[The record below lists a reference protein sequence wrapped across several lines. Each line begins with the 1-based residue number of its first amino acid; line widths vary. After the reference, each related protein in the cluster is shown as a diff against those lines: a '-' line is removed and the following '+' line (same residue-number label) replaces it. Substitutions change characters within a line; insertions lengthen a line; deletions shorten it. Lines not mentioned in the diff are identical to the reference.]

1 MRAFLMLGLGLLVLP
16 VARADSTPKPPGSVR
31 PSLAL
36 AADPVVAPPSRDDG
50 HAPSSLLGL
59 GRDRG
64 AIIRPIQMVSALAQ
78 RHSPVV
84 DVVQKVAPAVVFIGT
99 EQVVDRRMRGTPLQD
114 LFLGDGRRPQR
125 QTVQSLGSGVII
137 DPSGTIVTND
147 HVIRGASAVH
157 VVLADGRQIDAE
169 VVGAD
174 AQNDLAVLRVQSK
187 TPLPAAKLGTS
198 SDLMIG
204 ETVVAIGAPFG
215 LTKTVTSG
223 VLSAMGRS
231 FKANDQL
238 YIDFLQT
245 DTAINPGNS
254 GGPLL
259 NLDGEVIGINT
270 AIFSGAQGIGFAIPV
285 DKVRRI
291 VQELK
296 SFGKV
301 RPAWVG
307 INAMDLTAPVARKLG
322 WERSDGVLVESVDP
336 GSPAESAGVR
346 ASDVVEELGGSPV
359 QDADE
364 FQARVRG
371 YPARAAMPLV
381 LWRDGHQ
388 IPVTLI
394 PVEFPATQ
402 ADAFAWNRLGVK
414 LEPSRG
420 TLAVSSVRSDSQAD
434 GFGIEQGDLIVRLN
448 NVALD
453 SLNTFRD
460 ALISARHT
468 RSVLLVVRRAG
479 RNYLVTFRL

>member
-1 MRAFLMLGLGLLVLP
+1 MRPLSFLALGLLVLP
-16 VARADSTPKPPGSVR
+16 SARAD
-31 PSLAL
+31 
-36 AADPVVAPPSRDDG
+36 VAR
-50 HAPSSLLGL
+50 
-59 GRDRG
+59 RR
-64 AIIRPIQMVSALAQ
+64 
-78 RHSPVV
+78 SPVT
-84 DVVQKVAPAVVFIGT
+84 DVVQKVGPAVVFIGT
-99 EQVVDRRMRGTPLQD
+99 EQVVDRRMRGTPLEE
-114 LFLGDGRRPQR
+114 LLLGDGRRPRR

-174 AQNDLAVLRVQSK
+174 AQNDLAVLRIQSK

-204 ETVVAIGAPFG
+204 ETVVAIGSPFG

-223 VLSAMGRS
+223 VLSAVGRS

-245 DTAINPGNS
+245 DAAINPGNS
-254 GGPLL
+254 GGPLM

-270 AIFSGAQGIGFAIPV
+270 AIFSGAQGIGFAIPM

-291 VQELK
+291 VEELK

-307 INAMDLTAPVARKLG
+307 INAMDLTAPIAQKLG
-322 WERSDGVLVESVDP
+322 WERSDGAVVESVDP
-336 GSPAESAGVR
+336 GSPAAASGVR
-346 ASDVVEELGGSPV
+346 PGDIVAELGGTPV
-359 QDADE
+359 KDADE
-364 FQARVRG
+364 LHARLRG
-371 YPARAAMPLV
+371 YPARAPIPLV
-381 LWRDGHQ
+381 LWRGGQ
-388 IPVTLI
+388 RVEVTI
-394 PVEFPATQ
+394 TPTEFPSER
-402 ADAFAWNRLGVK
+402 ADALAWDRLG
-414 LEPSRG
+414 LRLTPSRA
-420 TLAVSSVRSDSQAD
+420 TLTVSAVRPESQAE

-453 SLNTFRD
+453 SLGTFRE
-460 ALISARHT
+460 ALISARHA

>member
-1 MRAFLMLGLGLLVLP
+1 MRLLLAVALGLLAVP
-16 VARADSTPKPPGSVR
+16 ARAD
-31 PSLAL
+31 
-36 AADPVVAPPSRDDG
+36 VAR
-50 HAPSSLLGL
+50 
-59 GRDRG
+59 RR
-64 AIIRPIQMVSALAQ
+64 
-78 RHSPVV
+78 SPVV
-84 DVVQKVAPAVVFIGT
+84 DVVQKVGPAVVFIGA
-99 EQVVDRRMRGTPLQD
+99 EQVVDRRMRGTPLED
-114 LFLGDGRRPQR
+114 LLLGGGRRAQR

-174 AQNDLAVLRVQSK
+174 AQNDLAVLRIQSK
-187 TPLPAAKLGTS
+187 APLPTAKLGTS

-215 LTKTVTSG
+215 LAKTVTSG

-238 YIDFLQT
+238 YIDFMQT
-245 DTAINPGNS
+245 DAAINPGNS

-259 NLDGEVIGINT
+259 NLDGEVVGINT

-291 VQELK
+291 VQELR

-307 INAMDLTAPVARKLG
+307 INAVDISESLARRLG
-322 WERSDGVLVESVDP
+322 WERTDGVVVESVDA
-336 GSPAESAGVR
+336 GSPAAAAGVEPG
-346 ASDVVEELGGSPV
+346 DVVAELGGSPV

-364 FQARVRG
+364 FQAKVRG

-381 LWRDGHQ
+381 LWRNGHQ
-388 IPVTLI
+388 ISVSITPT
-394 PVEFPATQ
+394 EFPSSQ
-402 ADAFAWNRLGVK
+402 ADAFAWDRLG
-414 LEPSRG
+414 LRLAPSRG
-420 TLAVSSVRSDSQAD
+420 TLAVSAVRTESQAES
-434 GFGIEQGDLIVRLN
+434 FGIDKGDLIVRLN

-453 SLNTFRD
+453 SLNAFRE
-460 ALISARHT
+460 ALISARHG

>member
-1 MRAFLMLGLGLLVLP
+1 MRPAMVVALGLLVLP
-16 VARADSTPKPPGSVR
+16 TARAD
-31 PSLAL
+31 
-36 AADPVVAPPSRDDG
+36 VAR
-50 HAPSSLLGL
+50 
-59 GRDRG
+59 RR
-64 AIIRPIQMVSALAQ
+64 SA
-78 RHSPVV
+78 VT
-84 DVVQKVAPAVVFIGT
+84 DVVQKVGPAVVFIGT
-99 EQVVDRRMRGTPLQD
+99 EQVVDRRMRGSPLEE
-114 LFLGDGRRPQR
+114 FFFGEGGRQQR

-137 DPSGTIVTND
+137 DPGGTIVTND

-157 VVLADGRQIDAE
+157 VVLADGRQLDAE

-174 AQNDLAVLRVQSK
+174 AQNDLAVLHVSSK
-187 TPLPAAKLGTS
+187 TPLPAARLGTS

-204 ETVVAIGAPFG
+204 ETVVAIGSPFG

-245 DTAINPGNS
+245 DAAINPGNS

-296 SFGKV
+296 SFGKL

-307 INAMDLTAPVARKLG
+307 INAVDLTAPVARRLG
-322 WERSDGVLVESVDP
+322 WERNDGVVVESVDA
-336 GSPAESAGVR
+336 GSPAASAGVQ
-346 ASDVVEELGGSPV
+346 AGDLISEVGGSPV

-364 FQARVRG
+364 FQARLRG
-371 YPARAAMPLV
+371 YPAKAVLPLV
-381 LWRDGHQ
+381 LWREGRSRA
-388 IPVTLI
+388 VTVT
-394 PVEFPATQ
+394 PAEFPAQQ
-402 ADAFAWNRLGVK
+402 ADAFAWDRLGLRVQ
-414 LEPSRG
+414 PARG
-420 TLAVSSVRSDSQAD
+420 ALAVSAVRAQSQAEA
-434 GFGIEQGDLIVRLN
+434 FGIDRGDLIVRLN

-453 SLNTFRD
+453 SLGTFRE
-460 ALISARHT
+460 ALISARNA
-468 RSVLLVVRRAG
+468 RSVLLVVRRGG

>member
-1 MRAFLMLGLGLLVLP
+1 MRPLAVLALGLLAIP
-16 VARADSTPKPPGSVR
+16 ARGDIAR
-31 PSLAL
+31 
-36 AADPVVAPPSRDDG
+36 R
-50 HAPSSLLGL
+50 
-59 GRDRG
+59 R
-64 AIIRPIQMVSALAQ
+64 
-78 RHSPVV
+78 SPVT
-84 DVVQKVAPAVVFIGT
+84 DVVQKAGPAVVFIGT
-99 EQVVDRRMRGTPLQD
+99 EQVVDRRMRGTPLEE
-114 LFLGDGRRPQR
+114 LLLGDGRRPQR

-137 DPSGTIVTND
+137 DSSGTIVTND

-174 AQNDLAVLRVQSK
+174 AQNDLAVLRIQSK

-204 ETVVAIGAPFG
+204 ETVVAIGSPFG

-223 VLSAMGRS
+223 VLSAVGRS

-245 DTAINPGNS
+245 DAAINPGNS
-254 GGPLL
+254 GGPLM

-307 INAMDLTAPVARKLG
+307 INAMDLTAAISKKLG
-322 WERSDGVLVESVDP
+322 WERSDGVVVDSVDA
-336 GSPAESAGVR
+336 GSPAAGAGIRPGDIV
-346 ASDVVEELGGSPV
+346 AELGGSPV
-359 QDADE
+359 QDTDE
-364 FQARVRG
+364 FLARVRG

-381 LWRDGHQ
+381 LWREGKRLE
-388 IPVTLI
+388 VTVT
-394 PVEFPATQ
+394 PVEFPSEQ
-402 ADAFAWNRLGVK
+402 ADSFAWDRLG
-414 LEPSRG
+414 LRLTPSRG
-420 TLAVSSVRSDSQAD
+420 TLAVSAVRAQSQAE
-434 GFGIEQGDLIVRLN
+434 GFGIDRGDLIVRLN

-453 SLNTFRD
+453 SSESFRE
-460 ALISARHT
+460 ALISARNA
-468 RSVLLVVRRAG
+468 RSVLIVVRRAG

>member
-1 MRAFLMLGLGLLVLP
+1 MRPFIVLVLGLLVLP
-16 VARADSTPKPPGSVR
+16 AARAD
-31 PSLAL
+31 
-36 AADPVVAPPSRDDG
+36 VAR
-50 HAPSSLLGL
+50 
-59 GRDRG
+59 RR
-64 AIIRPIQMVSALAQ
+64 
-78 RHSPVV
+78 SPVV
-84 DVVQKVAPAVVFIGT
+84 DVVQKVGPAVVFIGT
-99 EQVVDRRMRGTPLQD
+99 EQVVDRRMRGTPLEE
-114 LFLGDGRRPQR
+114 FFFGDGRRPQR

-157 VVLADGRQIDAE
+157 VMLADGRQLDAE

-174 AQNDLAVLRVQSK
+174 APNDLAVLKVSSK

-198 SDLMIG
+198 ADLMIG
-204 ETVVAIGAPFG
+204 ETVVAIGSPFG

-223 VLSAMGRS
+223 VLSAVGRS

-245 DTAINPGNS
+245 DAAINPGNS

-270 AIFSGAQGIGFAIPV
+270 AIFSGAQGIGFAIPA

-291 VQELK
+291 VAELR

-307 INAMDLTAPVARKLG
+307 INAVDLTAPVARRLG
-322 WERSDGVLVESVDP
+322 WDRTDGVVVESVDA
-336 GSPAESAGVR
+336 GSPAAEAGIR
-346 ASDVVEELGGSPV
+346 PGDVVVELGGSPV

-364 FQARVRG
+364 FQARVHG

-381 LWRDGHQ
+381 LWRDGRKLTAT
-388 IPVTLI
+388 VT
-394 PVEFPATQ
+394 PVEYPPDR
-402 ADAFAWNRLGVK
+402 ADALAWDRLG
-414 LEPSRG
+414 LRLGPSGR
-420 TLAVSSVRSDSQAD
+420 TLAVAAVRAQSQAD
-434 GFGIEQGDLIVRLN
+434 EFGIDRGDLIVRLN

-453 SLNTFRD
+453 SLATFRE
-460 ALISARHT
+460 ALISARDA

>member
-1 MRAFLMLGLGLLVLP
+1 MRRSIVLALGLLVVP
-16 VARADSTPKPPGSVR
+16 AARAD
-31 PSLAL
+31 
-36 AADPVVAPPSRDDG
+36 VARRRT
-50 HAPSSLLGL
+50 A
-59 GRDRG
+59 
-64 AIIRPIQMVSALAQ
+64 
-78 RHSPVV
+78 VV
-84 DVVQKVAPAVVFIGT
+84 DVVQKVGPAVVFIGT
-99 EQVVDRRMRGTPLQD
+99 EQVVDRRMRGSPLEEF
-114 LFLGDGRRPQR
+114 LFGDGGRGER

-137 DPSGTIVTND
+137 DPGGTIVTND

-157 VVLADGRQIDAE
+157 VMLADGRQLDAE

-187 TPLPAAKLGTS
+187 TPLPAVKLGTS

-204 ETVVAIGAPFG
+204 ETVVAIGSPFG

-223 VLSAMGRS
+223 VLSAVGRS

-245 DTAINPGNS
+245 DAAINPGNS

-259 NLDGEVIGINT
+259 NLDGEVVGINT

-291 VQELK
+291 VQELR

-307 INAMDLTAPVARKLG
+307 INAVDITESLARRLA
-322 WERSDGVLVESVDP
+322 WERSDGVLVESVDA
-336 GSPAESAGVR
+336 GSPAAAAGVEPGE
-346 ASDVVEELGGSPV
+346 VVAELGGSPV

-371 YPARAAMPLV
+371 YPARTPMPLV
-381 LWRDGHQ
+381 LFRNGQ
-388 IPVTLI
+388 RISLTI
-394 PVEFPATQ
+394 TPVEFPSQQ
-402 ADAFAWNRLGVK
+402 ADAFAWERLGVR
-414 LEPSRG
+414 LTPSRG
-420 TLAVSSVRSDSQAD
+420 TLAVSAVRSKSQAE
-434 GFGIEQGDLIVRLN
+434 GFGIDKGDLIVRLN
-448 NVALD
+448 NIALD
-453 SLNTFRD
+453 SLNTFRE
-460 ALISARHT
+460 ALISARHA

>member
-1 MRAFLMLGLGLLVLP
+1 MRPAMVVALALLAFP
-16 VARADSTPKPPGSVR
+16 AARAD
-31 PSLAL
+31 
-36 AADPVVAPPSRDDG
+36 VAR
-50 HAPSSLLGL
+50 
-59 GRDRG
+59 RRT
-64 AIIRPIQMVSALAQ
+64 
-78 RHSPVV
+78 PVV
-84 DVVQKVAPAVVFIGT
+84 DVVQKVGPAVVFIGT
-99 EQVVDRRMRGTPLQD
+99 EQVVDRRMRGTPLEE
-114 LFLGDGRRPQR
+114 FFFGDGRRPQR

-157 VVLADGRQIDAE
+157 VMLADGRQIDAE

-223 VLSAMGRS
+223 VLSAMDRS

-245 DTAINPGNS
+245 DAAINPGNS

-259 NLDGEVIGINT
+259 NVDGEVIGINT

-307 INAMDLTAPVARKLG
+307 INAMDLTAPVARRLG
-322 WERSDGVLVESVDP
+322 WERTDGVLVESVDA
-336 GSPAESAGVR
+336 GSPAAQAGIR
-346 ASDVVEELGGSPV
+346 PGDVVIELGGSPV

-381 LWRDGHQ
+381 LWRDG
-388 IPVTLI
+388 
-394 PVEFPATQ
+394 
-402 ADAFAWNRLGVK
+402 GK
-414 LEPSRG
+414 
-420 TLAVSSVRSDSQAD
+420 
-434 GFGIEQGDLIVRLN
+434 
-448 NVALD
+448 
-453 SLNTFRD
+453 
-460 ALISARHT
+460 
-468 RSVLLVVRRAG
+468 
-479 RNYLVTFRL
+479 

>member
-1 MRAFLMLGLGLLVLP
+1 MRAAMVVALGLLAAP
-16 VARADSTPKPPGSVR
+16 AARAD
-31 PSLAL
+31 
-36 AADPVVAPPSRDDG
+36 VAR
-50 HAPSSLLGL
+50 
-59 GRDRG
+59 RR
-64 AIIRPIQMVSALAQ
+64 
-78 RHSPVV
+78 SPVV
-84 DVVQKVAPAVVFIGT
+84 DVVQKVGPAVVFIGT
-99 EQVVDRRMRGTPLQD
+99 EQVVDRRMRGSPLEE
-114 LFLGDGRRPQR
+114 FFFGDGGGRRER

-137 DPSGTIVTND
+137 DPGGTIVTND

-157 VVLADGRQIDAE
+157 VVLADGRQLEAE

-174 AQNDLAVLRVQSK
+174 AQNDLAVLRVASK

-204 ETVVAIGAPFG
+204 ETVVAIGSPFG

-223 VLSAMGRS
+223 VLSAVGRS

-245 DTAINPGNS
+245 DAAINPGNS
-254 GGPLL
+254 GGPLM
-259 NLDGEVIGINT
+259 NLDGEVVGINT

-307 INAMDLTAPVARKLG
+307 INAMDLTEPAARKLG
-322 WERSDGVLVESVDP
+322 WDRSDGVLVESVDP
-336 GSPAESAGVR
+336 GSPAAAAAVR
-346 ASDVVEELGGSPV
+346 PGDIVAELGGSPV
-359 QDADE
+359 LDADE
-364 FQARVRG
+364 FQAKVRG
-371 YPARAAMPLV
+371 YPAKAPMPLV
-381 LWRDGHQ
+381 ISRQGQKLE
-388 IPVTLI
+388 VTVT
-394 PVEFPATQ
+394 PSEFPSQQ
-402 ADAFAWNRLGVK
+402 ADAYAWDRLG
-414 LEPSRG
+414 LRLTPSRG
-420 TLAVSSVRSDSQAD
+420 TLAVSAVRARSQAE
-434 GFGIEQGDLIVRLN
+434 GFGIDRGDLIVRLN

-453 SLNTFRD
+453 SLPTFRE
-460 ALISARHT
+460 ALISARHA

>member
-1 MRAFLMLGLGLLVLP
+1 MRPLSVVALGLLVIP
-16 VARADSTPKPPGSVR
+16 AARAD
-31 PSLAL
+31 
-36 AADPVVAPPSRDDG
+36 VAR
-50 HAPSSLLGL
+50 
-59 GRDRG
+59 RR
-64 AIIRPIQMVSALAQ
+64 
-78 RHSPVV
+78 SPVT
-84 DVVQKVAPAVVFIGT
+84 DVVQKVGPAVVFIGT
-99 EQVVDRRMRGTPLQD
+99 EQVVDRRMRGSPLEE
-114 LFLGDGRRPQR
+114 LLLGDGRRPQR

-204 ETVVAIGAPFG
+204 ETVVAIGSPFG

-223 VLSAMGRS
+223 VLSAVGRS

-245 DTAINPGNS
+245 DAAINPGNS
-254 GGPLL
+254 GGPLM

-322 WERSDGVLVESVDP
+322 WERSDGVVVESVDA
-336 GSPAESAGVR
+336 GSPAAAAGIR
-346 ASDVVEELGGSPV
+346 PGDVVAELGGTPV
-359 QDADE
+359 QDTDE
-364 FQARVRG
+364 LQARLRG

-381 LWRDGHQ
+381 LWREGRRVE
-388 IPVTLI
+388 VTVT
-394 PVEFPATQ
+394 PTGFPSEQ
-402 ADAFAWNRLGVK
+402 ADAFAWDRLG
-414 LEPSRG
+414 LRLTPSRG
-420 TLAVSSVRSDSQAD
+420 TLTVSAVRAQSQAEA
-434 GFGIEQGDLIVRLN
+434 FGIDRGDLIVRLN

-453 SLNTFRD
+453 SLGTFRE
-460 ALISARHT
+460 ALISARHA

>member
-1 MRAFLMLGLGLLVLP
+1 MRPLSV
-16 VARADSTPKPPGSVR
+16 STPKPPGSIR
-31 PSLAL
+31 PSLAIIRSIQVVSAL
-36 AADPVVAPPSRDDG
+36 A
-50 HAPSSLLGL
+50 LGL
-59 GRDRG
+59 LVPPAAGADRTPKPPRS
-64 AIIRPIQMVSALAQ
+64 IRPSLANIRSTQVISALAQ
-78 RHSPVV
+78 RRSPVT
-84 DVVQKVAPAVVFIGT
+84 DVVQKVGPAVVFIGT
-99 EQVVDRRMRGTPLQD
+99 EQVVDRRMRGSPLEE
-114 LFLGDGRRPQR
+114 LLLGDGRRPRR

-157 VVLADGRQIDAE
+157 VVLADGRQIEAE

-204 ETVVAIGAPFG
+204 ETVVAIGSPFG

-223 VLSAMGRS
+223 VLSAVGRS

-245 DTAINPGNS
+245 DAAINPGNS
-254 GGPLL
+254 GGPLM
-259 NLDGEVIGINT
+259 NVDGEVIGINT

-291 VQELK
+291 VEELK

-307 INAMDLTAPVARKLG
+307 INAMDLTAPIAQKLG
-322 WERSDGVLVESVDP
+322 WERSDGVVVESVDA
-336 GSPAESAGVR
+336 GSPAAAAAIRPG
-346 ASDVVEELGGSPV
+346 DVVAELGGTPV
-359 QDADE
+359 RDTDE
-364 FQARVRG
+364 LQARLRG
-371 YPARAAMPLV
+371 YPARAAIPLV
-381 LWRDGHQ
+381 LWRDGHRVEAT
-388 IPVTLI
+388 ITAT
-394 PVEFPATQ
+394 EFPSGR
-402 ADAFAWNRLGVK
+402 ADALAWDRLG
-414 LEPSRG
+414 LRLAPSRG
-420 TLAVSSVRSDSQAD
+420 TLAVSAVRPESQAES
-434 GFGIEQGDLIVRLN
+434 FGIDRGDLIVRLN

-453 SLNTFRD
+453 SLESFRE
-460 ALISARHT
+460 ALISARHA
-468 RSVLLVVRRAG
+468 RSLLLVVRRAG

>member
-1 MRAFLMLGLGLLVLP
+1 MRRSMVLALGLLAVP
-16 VARADSTPKPPGSVR
+16 AARGDVARR
-31 PSLAL
+31 
-36 AADPVVAPPSRDDG
+36 RN
-50 HAPSSLLGL
+50 
-59 GRDRG
+59 
-64 AIIRPIQMVSALAQ
+64 
-78 RHSPVV
+78 PVV
-84 DVVQKVAPAVVFIGT
+84 DVVQKVGPAVVFIGT
-99 EQVVDRRMRGTPLQD
+99 EQVVDRRMRGTPLEGL
-114 LFLGDGRRPQR
+114 LFGEGGRRERQ

-137 DPSGTIVTND
+137 DPGGTIVTND

-157 VVLADGRQIDAE
+157 VVLADGRQLEAE

-174 AQNDLAVLRVQSK
+174 AQNDLAVLRVTSK

-204 ETVVAIGAPFG
+204 ETVVAIGSPFG

-223 VLSAMGRS
+223 VLSAVGRS

-245 DTAINPGNS
+245 DAAINPGNS
-254 GGPLL
+254 GGPLM
-259 NLDGEVIGINT
+259 NLDGEVVGINT

-291 VQELK
+291 VQELR

-307 INAMDLTAPVARKLG
+307 INAMDISESLARRLG
-322 WERSDGVLVESVDP
+322 WERTDGVVVESVDA
-336 GSPAESAGVR
+336 GSPAAAAGVEPG
-346 ASDVVEELGGSPV
+346 DVVAELGGSPV

-364 FQARVRG
+364 FQAKVRG
-371 YPARAAMPLV
+371 YPARTPMPLV
-381 LWRDGHQ
+381 LFRNGKRVS
-388 IPVTLI
+388 VTI
-394 PVEFPATQ
+394 TPVEFPSEQ
-402 ADAFAWNRLGVK
+402 ADAFAWERLGVR
-414 LEPSRG
+414 LAPSRG
-420 TLAVSSVRSDSQAD
+420 TLAVSAVRSQSQAER
-434 GFGIEQGDLIVRLN
+434 FGIDKGDLIVRLN

-453 SLNTFRD
+453 SLNAFRE
-460 ALISARHT
+460 ALISARHG

>member
-1 MRAFLMLGLGLLVLP
+1 MRPFIVLVLGLLLLP
-16 VARADSTPKPPGSVR
+16 AARADTTPKPAGSIR

-36 AADPVVAPPSRDDG
+36 AADPVVIPPSPDDG
-50 HAPSSLLGL
+50 HAPSSLSGL

-64 AIIRPIQMVSALAQ
+64 ANIRSTQVVSASAQ

-84 DVVQKVAPAVVFIGT
+84 DVVQKVGPAVVFIGT
-99 EQVVDRRMRGTPLQD
+99 EQVVDRRMRGTPLED
-114 LFLGDGRRPQR
+114 LFFGDGRRPQR

-215 LTKTVTSG
+215 LAKTVTSG

-245 DTAINPGNS
+245 DAAINPGNS

-307 INAMDLTAPVARKLG
+307 INAMDLTPPVARKLG
-322 WERSDGVLVESVDP
+322 WERSDGVVVESVDP
-336 GSPAESAGVR
+336 GSPAAAAGVQPG
-346 ASDVVEELGGSPV
+346 DVVAELGGSPV

-371 YPARAAMPLV
+371 YPARQAMPLV
-381 LWRDGHQ
+381 RWHEGRQ
-388 IPVTLI
+388 ISVTI
-394 PVEFPATQ
+394 TPIEFPSAQ
-402 ADAFAWNRLGVK
+402 ADAFAWDRLG
-414 LEPSRG
+414 LRLASSRG
-420 TLAVSSVRSDSQAD
+420 TLAVAAVRTDSQAE
-434 GFGIEQGDLIVRLN
+434 GFGIDRGDLIVRLN

-453 SLNTFRD
+453 SLGSFRE
-460 ALISARHT
+460 ALISARHA